1 MRGLFLC
8 CKRGELI
15 QVQRVINLLCIEP
28 FKENIENMYS
38 LPVFYL
44 FTKSKKQR
52 DIQYAG
58 AGTASFGVLMSQK
71 TLKGSSSLSNFIYT
85 SI

>member
-1 MRGLFLC
+1 MWGVYSSVAR
-8 CKRGELI
+8 KENSYRYKE
-15 QVQRVINLLCIEP
+15 VINLLCIEP
-28 FKENIENMYS
+28 FKENIENIYS

-44 FTKSKKQR
+44 FAKSKKQ
-52 DIQYAG
+52 QYAG

-85 SI
+85 NI